1 MPKTFEHYRKIY
13 KKMNHLKG
21 CLIIFLSIYFIL
33 PTYAQKVDYD
43 RVVTPSE
50 MGTRDFKEFLVQIA
64 WMNSPENEALEF
76 EKNIKELEVKTT
88 RKEWTNDLQVTFNMN
103 ETHLLD
109 EYRPDPDE
117 PVINLFP
124 IFNASATF
132 KLGRFLNQKHNV
144 DIAKERVKIADNE
157 INQKKLNVRME
168 VLKRY
173 EEYEKQVEVFR
184 ATSKAEDDASS
195 TYILITDL
203 FKVDKATAE
212 DYLAASTSYHT
223 AVEKRIRANSDM
235 NIARLTVEEMIGISL
250 DEAKRLRK

>member
-1 MPKTFEHYRKIY
+1 
-13 KKMNHLKG
+13 MNDLKG
-21 CLIIFLSIYFIL
+21 CLIICLLLSFSL
-33 PTYAQKVDYD
+33 PNFAQTVDFD

-64 WMNSPENEALEF
+64 WMNSPGNEALEV
-76 EKNIKELEVKTT
+76 EKEIKELEVKTT
-88 RKEWTNDLQVTFNMN
+88 RKEWTNDLQLTFNLN
-103 ETHLLD
+103 ETHLFEEEIPFNED
-109 EYRPDPDE
+109 IPQ
-117 PVINLFP
+117 VTLFP
-124 IFNASATF
+124 RYNFSATF

-144 DIAKERVKIADNE
+144 DIAKERVKIAEAD

-168 VLKRY
+168 VLRRY
-173 EEYEKQVEVFR
+173 EEFEQQVEILK

-195 TYILITDL
+195 TYTLITDL

-223 AVEKRIRANSDM
+223 AVEKRIRANSQM
-235 NIARLTVEEMIGISL
+235 NIARLKVEEMIGISL

>member
-1 MPKTFEHYRKIY
+1 MKF
-13 KKMNHLKG
+13 LKG
-21 CLIIFLSIYFIL
+21 YLFIL
-33 PTYAQKVDYD
+33 LLISFSLPNFAQRVDFD

-64 WMNSPENEALEF
+64 WMNSPENEALEL
-76 EKNIKELEVKTT
+76 EKKIKELEVKTT
-88 RKEWTNDLQVTFNMN
+88 KKDWTDDLQLTFNVN
-103 ETHLLD
+103 ETHLFPQD
-109 EYRPDPDE
+109 IIDPDQ
-117 PVINLFP
+117 PIITLFP
-124 IFNASATF
+124 QYNFSATF
-132 KLGRFLNQKHNV
+132 KLGRFLNLKHNV
-144 DIAKERVKIADNE
+144 DIAKERVKIADSNV
-157 INQKKLNVRME
+157 NQKKLKVRME

-173 EEYEKQVEVFR
+173 EEFEKQVEILK

-195 TYILITDL
+195 TYMLITDL

-223 AVEKRIRANSDM
+223 AVEKRIRANSEM

>member
-1 MPKTFEHYRKIY
+1 MKY
-13 KKMNHLKG
+13 LKG
-21 CLIIFLSIYFIL
+21 CLIIFLSLYFIL
-33 PTYAQKVDYD
+33 PSYAERVDSD
-43 RVVTPSE
+43 RVVAPPE
-50 MGTRDFKEFLVQIA
+50 MGNRDFKEFLVQIA

-76 EKNIKELEVKTT
+76 EKKIKELEVKTT

-103 ETHLLD
+103 ETHVLP
-109 EYRPDPDE
+109 EFQPVPGE

-144 DIAKERVKIADNE
+144 DIAKERVKIATNE
-157 INQKKLNVRME
+157 VNQKKLQVRME

-173 EEYEKQVEVFR
+173 EEFEKQVEILK

-223 AVEKRIRANSDM
+223 AVEKRIRANSEM
-235 NIARLTVEEMIGISL
+235 NIAKLAVEEVIGISL
-250 DEAKRLRK
+250 DDARRLRK